1 MKFFKKNYF
10 INGLKNLRLY
20 MLYRYCK
27 AVLLEYLST
36 SYSMNFLALHDDVK
50 FIIAT
55 HLASDLKF
63 RALLS
68 KNHDLQKILFEDVV
82 YDDDLNHYI
91 NLQYNAKDNDD
102 FKNAKIFKIYQDLS
116 YTRDIVYVGSTC
128 DTLSKCMTNFRVKSK
143 LRVNWSDDKFYM
155 MIRHT

>member
-1 MKFFKKNYF
+1 
-10 INGLKNLRLY
+10 

-143 LRVNWSDDKFYM
+143 LRVNWSYDKFYM